1 MGAAIVIL
9 IAFALMIPLTAI
21 ILDSPVV
28 RAWAERLHG
37 GQLEGGAS
45 ADVKDLS
52 KKVGVIEAEL
62 ESVTRQLAQ
71 IQEEHQFMQR
81 LLEDP
86 TKRAA
91 AQKSLPK
98 SGS

>member
-1 MGAAIVIL
+1 MGAAAIIL

-21 ILDSPVV
+21 VLDSPVV
-28 RAWAERLHG
+28 RAWVERMHG
-37 GQLEGGAS
+37 APLEGGA
-45 ADVKDLS
+45 DVRELS
-52 KKVGVIEAEL
+52 KKVGILEADL
-62 ESVTRQLAQ
+62 ETVTRQLAQ
-71 IQEEHQFMQR
+71 LQEEHQFMQR

-86 TKRAA
+86 AHRAA

>member
-1 MGAAIVIL
+1 MGAAVIIL

-21 ILDSPVV
+21 VLDSPVV
-28 RAWAERLHG
+28 RAWVERMHG
-37 GQLEGGAS
+37 APLEGGA
-45 ADVKDLS
+45 DLRELT
-52 KKVGVIEAEL
+52 KKVGILEADL
-62 ESVTRQLAQ
+62 ETVTRQLAQ
-71 IQEEHQFMQR
+71 LQEEHQFMQR

-86 TKRAA
+86 AQRAA

>member
-1 MGAAIVIL
+1 MGAAVIVL

-28 RAWAERLHG
+28 RAWVEHLRG
-37 GQLEGGAS
+37 GS
-45 ADVKDLS
+45 
-52 KKVGVIEAEL
+52 L
-62 ESVTRQLAQ
+62 ESGADLKELAMMVGILEADLETLTHQIAQ

-86 TKRAA
+86 AHRAA

-98 SGS
+98 PGS